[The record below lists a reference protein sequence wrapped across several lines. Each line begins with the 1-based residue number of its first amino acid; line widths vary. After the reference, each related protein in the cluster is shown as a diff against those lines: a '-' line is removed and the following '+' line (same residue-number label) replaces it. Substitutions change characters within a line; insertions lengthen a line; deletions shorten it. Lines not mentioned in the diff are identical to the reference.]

1 MVSNISCLRVFA
13 VCFGL
18 LAVFRELL
26 FFSLSPFLRLVSS
39 VQAIMASSAG
49 YIIACSCE
57 DIIEDQW
64 VSAEDMWQD
73 ITENILVWVYMQG
86 SVFYYIQ
93 HCFTWV
99 FVCFPMCMGL
109 SRLFSLVL
117 RLHIQL
123 RILIFYGVVPRC
135 VGVWKYSLHSW
146 VFLRMCYS
154 SNAHLMSV

>member
-18 LAVFRELL
+18 LAVFREL

-93 HCFTWV
+93 HCFTW
-99 FVCFPMCMGL
+99 CF
-109 SRLFSLVL
+109 LFSHVHGSLSPLFTCVAFAYTAENSHFLWSCSQMCRSVKVFPSLLSVSKNVL
-117 RLHIQL
+117 
-123 RILIFYGVVPRC
+123 
-135 VGVWKYSLHSW
+135 
-146 VFLRMCYS
+146 FLQCAPYV
-154 SNAHLMSV
+154 SVI